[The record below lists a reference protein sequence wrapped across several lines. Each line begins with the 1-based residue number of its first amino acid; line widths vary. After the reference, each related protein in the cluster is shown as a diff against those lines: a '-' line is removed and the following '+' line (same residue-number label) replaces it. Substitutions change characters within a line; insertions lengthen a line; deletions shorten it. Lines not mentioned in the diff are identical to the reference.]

1 MAPMEIGISQAFEI
15 ERMKREID
23 AQHDIEQLRTLT
35 KDLLKAWFCEQAS
48 TQQAI
53 RNQVNP

>member
-1 MAPMEIGISQAFEI
+1 MEIGISQAFEI

-23 AQHDIEQLRTLT
+23 AQHDLEQLRNLT

-53 RNQVNP
+53 RNHVNP